1 MQASLILE
9 NGRIST
15 MRNRTETVSAVS
27 LGGGRVLAVGESE
40 EVRATAGPNT
50 RIIDLEGRFACPG
63 LIDAHAHVELGSYA
77 RDFWLDIRGSSRA
90 EALSA
95 IAAAVA
101 GHEDAWLVV
110 QATYRQDL
118 PSRQELDRIA
128 PLTPVVVRLSMHRL
142 VANSTAL
149 RLSGIDRFTGDPVG
163 SRIERDTAGNPTGII
178 EEGFDLMAIPVADS
192 ERLRDSL
199 RRSLETGFLHNG
211 VTTVYELPASSSG
224 TRAYQELHRRG
235 ELPVRMTLNPIV
247 RPGHQPTAS
256 FEEFLETGFQT
267 GFGDD
272 WLSLGALKIFVD
284 GDDAAAFARAPLSSS
299 PAEWGVLTRTYEQ
312 LAAQVLAAFAAG
324 VQLWIHAI
332 GDAAQEMTLDA
343 IAAAR
348 RVFPDLDARP
358 RIEHIANSHWKP
370 SSLDRLVAHQVVPV
384 PTAAF
389 MHGAPG
395 DDPASATP
403 RYLYR
408 TLMEAGL
415 RPPGNSDT
423 AGTQPFATN
432 PLHGWTCLVGRT
444 NVRGE
449 PIWPEEGISFREAV
463 EVYTVNSAWAGFL
476 ERSRGRLAP
485 GMLGDVAVFSTDV
498 EGLTPAD
505 YQGAQVDFTIIDGE
519 VSYER

>member
-9 NGRIST
+9 NGRIAT
-15 MRNRTETVSAVS
+15 MRDREETVSAVA
-27 LGGGRVLAVGESE
+27 LGGGRVLAVGEAEDMRSL
-40 EVRATAGPNT
+40 RGPGT
-50 RIIDLEGRFACPG
+50 RVIDLQGRFACPG

-77 RDFWLDIRGSSRA
+77 RDFWLDIRGASRA
-90 EALSA
+90 EALSS

-101 GHEDAWLVV
+101 GHEDEWLVV

-118 PSRQELDRIA
+118 PSREELDGIA
-128 PLTPVVVRLSMHRL
+128 PRTPIVVRLSMHRL

-149 RLSGIDRFTGDPVG
+149 RLSGIDRLTGDPAG
-163 SRIERDTAGNPTGII
+163 SRIERGPDGAPTGVI

-192 ERLRDSL
+192 GRLRDAL
-199 RRSLETGFLHNG
+199 RRSLETQFLHNG
-211 VTTVYELPASSSG
+211 VTTVYELPASTGG
-224 TRAYQELHRRG
+224 TRAYQDLHRAG
-235 ELPVRMTLNPIV
+235 ELPVRLTLNPIV

-256 FEEFLETGFQT
+256 FDGFLETGFQT
-267 GFGDD
+267 GFGDE
-272 WLSLGALKIFVD
+272 WLSLGALKLFVD
-284 GDDAAAFARAPLSSS
+284 GDDAAAFGRGALPGS

-358 RIEHIANSHWKP
+358 RIEHIANSHWDP
-370 SSLDRLVAHQVVPV
+370 AFLERLVADRIVPV

-395 DDPASATP
+395 DEPGSATP

-449 PIWPEEGISFREAV
+449 PIWPDERISFREAL

-476 ERSRGRLAP
+476 ERSRGRLEP

-498 EGLTPAD
+498 ESSAPAD
-505 YQGAQVDFTIIDGE
+505 YQDAQVDLTIIGGE
-519 VSYER
+519 VRYER